1 MSSFVR
7 GPIAV
12 TGIIWRC
19 YFRLRSCFFSAKIRI
34 RGARAAP
41 PPDLHMRAGEVGEI
55 RPSAWSLKSGRW
67 RRRLGMFA
75 GDSTGW
81 QSG

>member
-34 RGARAAP
+34 RRGWRNSTERLEPQVGSLEEAFGDVRGRLHWLAIRLRTTEAVNAAVP
-41 PPDLHMRAGEVGEI
+41 R
-55 RPSAWSLKSGRW
+55 
-67 RRRLGMFA
+67 
-75 GDSTGW
+75 
-81 QSG
+81 